1 MSEMMNTID
10 DINSWY
16 CQKKVVNEYI
26 YIWKWELL
34 KEKTQEKKDWKIN
47 EQSVREVCD
56 NSKQCKQF
64 IRS

>member
-26 YIWKWELL
+26 YIYMEMGITQRENTREKGLENKWTE
-34 KEKTQEKKDWKIN
+34 
-47 EQSVREVCD
+47 
-56 NSKQCKQF
+56 CKGGMW
-64 IRS
+64 